1 MGSLLPALERDMTPA
16 LRQFALSKANF
27 SDDEDAIFIV
37 GKAIE
42 VGLRVAVTHEGQ
54 VFLAE
59 VEHCDAVIDPF
70 GEWSGLYEVEV
81 SYLIP

>member
-1 MGSLLPALERDMTPA
+1 MVAI
-16 LRQFALSKANF
+16 RQFALSMANF
-27 SDDEDAIFIV
+27 SDDEGCVFIV
-37 GKAIE
+37 GEEIE

-59 VEHCDAVIDPF
+59 VEHCDAVIDTY

>member
-1 MGSLLPALERDMTPA
+1 MTPA

-27 SDDEDAIFIV
+27 SDDEGAIFIV
-37 GKAIE
+37 GKEIK
-42 VGLRVAVTHEGQ
+42 VGLRVAVTHEDR
-54 VFLAE
+54 VFLAK
-59 VEHCDAVIDPF
+59 VDHCDAVIDTY